1 MRSVILPVPSSPPPP
16 APFLPPEPQ
25 SGWTTALSATARPL
39 LLCEWRLNIPRNQ
52 SSLAF
57 RTHSQRPS
65 AFHMLIPVF
74 FISFVTMVRQRYHA
88 KGRWI
93 KQGEF
98 VFFSASL
105 YLFSFLHPPLL
116 FSPSLPLLSPSLRAS
131 PHSIPLLQGF
141 KKAQMVSP
149 DLLFIIV
156 SKALSE

>member
-1 MRSVILPVPSSPPPP
+1 MRSVILPVPSSPPS
-16 APFLPPEPQ
+16 LPPEPQ

-39 LLCEWRLNIPRNQ
+39 LPSEWRLNIPRNQ

-57 RTHSQRPS
+57 WTHSQRPR
-65 AFHMLIPVF
+65 AFHMLMPVF

-93 KQGEF
+93 KR
-98 VFFSASL
+98 VNLFFSQ
-105 YLFSFLHPPLL
+105 LFFLSSFLPSLPHPP
-116 FSPSLPLLSPSLRAS
+116 FPSLPLLSPSLRAS